1 MSDSYSLAATLS
13 AKDQGFTSTLKAG
26 IGALDSLTAKAEK
39 SGSVFK
45 SMLGANV
52 IGSGI
57 TKGLSV
63 VSTGVRSLVSDL
75 DESSKAWQVFQGNME
90 QLQMPTKDI
99 QAAKKD
105 MQQFA
110 VQDRKSVV

>member
-57 TKGLSV
+57 TKVCQLSAPELEV
-63 VSTGVRSLVSDL
+63 LYLT
-75 DESSKAWQVFQGNME
+75 
-90 QLQMPTKDI
+90 
-99 QAAKKD
+99 
-105 MQQFA
+105 
-110 VQDRKSVV
+110 